1 MTNPTRPWLANLS
14 AVAPAKAEASAK
26 AAPAELVAALTAG
39 RRFVVASHQR
49 PDGDAIGSA
58 MAMALALRA
67 MGKDATVVADA
78 VPPGFLQ
85 PFPGVDG
92 IQITTS
98 MSVSYDAAV
107 IMECGELS
115 RTGVSGLDRSPV
127 VNIDH
132 HPGNLSYGAI
142 NWIDESAAACGEMV
156 CTLMDALGVALTPDI
171 ATHLYLAVLTDT
183 GSFHF
188 SHLTPWTYE
197 VARRAVEAGADPQWI
212 AQTHYDSSSLAR
224 VRIFGAVLHN
234 MVIRHEGKIALLAI
248 TRKAMSDLGGTSDDL
263 EGLINFPLTVKEIE
277 AVAFFKEAGDH
288 DWRVSLRSKG
298 EVNVGA
304 IAKLFGGGGHKNAA
318 GCSTTGDLA
327 AAQQRLGELMIEAV
341 KKKGSEIRS

>member
-1 MTNPTRPWLANLS
+1 MR
-14 AVAPAKAEASAK
+14 
-26 AAPAELVAALTAG
+26 AG

-67 MGKDATVVADA
+67 MGKDAAVVFDA
-78 VPPGFLQ
+78 APPAFLQ
-85 PFPGVDG
+85 PFPGVNG
-92 IQITTS
+92 IQLTTS
-98 MSVSYDAAV
+98 VTEPYDAAL
-107 IMECGELS
+107 IMECSELS
-115 RTGVSGLDRSPV
+115 RTGVAGLDRSPV
-127 VNIDH
+127 FNIDH
-132 HPGNLSYGAI
+132 HPGNTGYGVI

-156 CTLMDALGVALTPDI
+156 CTVIDALGVPLTRDI

-212 AQTHYDSSSLAR
+212 ARTHYDSSSLAR
-224 VRIFGAVLHN
+224 VRMFGAVLN
-234 MVIRHEGKIALLAI
+234 DMVIQNEGKVALLAI

-263 EGLINFPLTVKEIE
+263 EGLINFPLTVKEIQ

-288 DWRVSLRSKG
+288 DWRVSMRSKG

-304 IAKLFGGGGHKNAA
+304 IAKHFGGGGHKNAA
-318 GCSTTGDLA
+318 GCSTTGDLSA
-327 AAQQRLGELMIEAV
+327 VQKRFGELMVKAV
-341 KKKGSEIRS
+341 NVS